1 MKIKLYLTMY
11 PSTLTYLKPADL
23 EDPEKIVKHCQ
34 FSNAPPHQ
42 GSTSFVVGEMEVDVD
57 FELLK
62 PDAIIGA
69 AAVGLRQQAADIRA
83 KAHKEAGEV
92 EELAQ
97 QLLAIE
103 YKP

>member
-1 MKIKLYLTMY
+1 MKIHLYLSMY
-11 PSTLTYLKPADL
+11 PSSLSFLKPAQL
-23 EDPEKIVKHCQ
+23 EDPEEIVKHCQ
-34 FSNAPPHQ
+34 FSPLPPFK
-42 GSTSFVVGEMEVDVD
+42 GSSAFVVGEMTVDVD

-83 KAHKEAGEV
+83 KAHKEAGQVDEM
-92 EELAQ
+92 AN

-103 YKP
+103 HTS